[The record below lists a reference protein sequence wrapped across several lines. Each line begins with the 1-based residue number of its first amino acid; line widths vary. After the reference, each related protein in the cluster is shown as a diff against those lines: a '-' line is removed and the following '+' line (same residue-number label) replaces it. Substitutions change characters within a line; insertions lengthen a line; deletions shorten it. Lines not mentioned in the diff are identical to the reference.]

1 MQVEVRRIS
10 LRSAFKLAMVLY
22 GLIGFLVGL
31 VLAVAVSVE
40 APPGT
45 EPNLLTRLGF
55 WSIAVFPVLYGLAG
69 GFAAAIAVALYNVG
83 ASLVGGLRFDIP
95 GVDPA
100 DDGVLRGRDVRA
112 RRRRRE
118 RPAVEARVVTSSAAA
133 EPHGAASGAA
143 AAAKREADADPAEAT
158 GLMAPGDAS
167 IDTTAEEERAV
178 PE

>member
-31 VLAVAVSVE
+31 VLAVAASVE

-83 ASLVGGLRFDIP
+83 ASLVGGLRLDIP

-112 RRRRRE
+112 RRTRKE
-118 RPAVEARVVTSSAAA
+118 RHAASAPKEAAA
-133 EPHGAASGAA
+133 SRTQYAGPADTGTVEVETAGEGPIGTVD
-143 AAAKREADADPAEAT
+143 KRDEA
-158 GLMAPGDAS
+158 
-167 IDTTAEEERAV
+167 ERAV
-178 PE
+178 TE